1 MEEFKLIAKTFQG
14 LEEVLAKE
22 LTGLGAKD
30 IAPGRRMVSF
40 TGDKELMYRANFS
53 LRTAIRV
60 LKPIAN
66 FKANTADEVYE
77 AVKSIDWNNY
87 LDLNTSFAVDSVV
100 YSEDFKHSKFV
111 AYKVKD
117 AIVDYFREQTGK
129 RPNISVTNPDIKF
142 NMHIAE
148 DNCTLSLD
156 SSGESLHKRGYRE
169 ATVDSPINEVLAA
182 GMILLTGWHGE
193 CDLIDPMCGSGTIA
207 IEAALI
213 ARNMAPGIFRKKY
226 AFENWKDFDRELFDH
241 IYNDDSQEKTFEH
254 HIYAY
259 DLDKN
264 AVAVAQRNANAAGVA
279 NDITIVAQPIQQFKQ
294 PAEKSIMITN
304 PPYGERISSPNL
316 LGLYRTLGDRLKH
329 QFVGNEAWIIGY
341 REETFEQIGLKP
353 SLKIPLFNGSLDCEF
368 RKYQIFDGKLENF
381 RAQGNILKTEED
393 KERNAA
399 KRKLKP
405 HHDFKQAANYDEE
418 DLESEI
424 PEYIRIRHREFV
436 QNQLRDTRRNRYD
449 DYDKKDDDDKRRN
462 RRGDSRK
469 EYGNYRNEK
478 ETDSFKNRDNYSSP
492 RQGQNPYN
500 KDKRNER
507 GSNSFRD
514 RRPYDKDKKAYG
526 NKDKGR
532 RPNRRFNG
540 RNDD

>member
-30 IAPGRRMVSF
+30 IVPGRRMVSF
-40 TGDKELMYRANFS
+40 TGNQELMYRANFS
-53 LRTAIRV
+53 LRTAIRI

-77 AVKSIDWNNY
+77 AVKSIDWNQY
-87 LDLNTSFAVDSVV
+87 LDLSTSFAVDSVV

-156 SSGESLHKRGYRE
+156 SSGESLHKRGYRV

-182 GMILLTGWHGE
+182 GMILMTGWHGE

-226 AFENWKDFDRELFDH
+226 AFENWKDFNRELFDH
-241 IYNDDSQEKTFEH
+241 IYNDDSQEKPFEH

-264 AVAVAQRNANAAGVA
+264 AVAVAQSNAKAASVA
-279 NDITIVAQPIQQFKQ
+279 NDITIAAQPLQQFKQ
-294 PAEKSIMITN
+294 PAEKAIMITN

-329 QFVGNEAWIIGY
+329 QFVGNEAWVIGY

-368 RKYQIFDGKLENF
+368 RKYQIFDGKLDNF

-405 HHDFKQAANYDEE
+405 RHDFKQAAAQD
-418 DLESEI
+418 DDDIDSEI
-424 PEYIRIRHREFV
+424 PEYIRLRHREFI
-436 QNQLRDTRRNRYD
+436 QNQQREARRSRYD
-449 DYDKKDDDDKRRN
+449 DYDKKDDADERRHSRN
-462 RRGDSRK
+462 DSRK
-469 EYGNYRNEK
+469 ERGNSRNEK
-478 ETDSFKNRDNYSSP
+478 GANTFRSRDNFTSP
-492 RQGQNPYN
+492 RTNTYSKDRRNERGDSNFRSNRPYDKGKKTYN
-500 KDKRNER
+500 KDKGGRQ
-507 GSNSFRD
+507 
-514 RRPYDKDKKAYG
+514 
-526 NKDKGR
+526 GR
-532 RPNRRFNG
+532 RYNG

>member
-22 LTGLGAKD
+22 LADLGAKD
-30 IAPGRRMVSF
+30 ITPGRRMVSF

-77 AVKSIDWNNY
+77 AVKSIDWNSY

-226 AFENWKDFDRELFDH
+226 AFENWKDFDRELFDQ
-241 IYNDDSQEKTFEH
+241 IYNDDSQEKAFEH

-279 NDITIVAQPIQQFKQ
+279 NDITIVAQPLQQFKQ

-381 RAQGNILKTEED
+381 RAQGNILKTEDE

-405 HHDFKQAANYDEE
+405 HHDFKQTANYDEE

-436 QNQLRDTRRNRYD
+436 QNQQRDTRRSRYD

-462 RRGDSRK
+462 RRGDTRK
-469 EYGNYRNEK
+469 EYGNSHNERD
-478 ETDSFKNRDNYSSP
+478 TNSFRNRDNYSSP
-492 RQGQNPYN
+492 RQGQSPYN
-500 KDKRNER
+500 KDRRNER
-507 GSNSFRD
+507 GDNNFRNS
-514 RRPYDKDKKAYG
+514 RPYDKGKKAYG
-526 NKDKGR
+526 NKDKGG
-532 RPNRRFNG
+532 RPGRRFNG

>member
-14 LEEVLAKE
+14 LEDVLAKE
-22 LTGLGAKD
+22 LAGLGAKD

-241 IYNDDSQEKTFEH
+241 IYNDDSHITSMHTTWTKT
-254 HIYAY
+254 
-259 DLDKN
+259 
-264 AVAVAQRNANAAGVA
+264 
-279 NDITIVAQPIQQFKQ
+279 P
-294 PAEKSIMITN
+294 
-304 PPYGERISSPNL
+304 
-316 LGLYRTLGDRLKH
+316 
-329 QFVGNEAWIIGY
+329 
-341 REETFEQIGLKP
+341 
-353 SLKIPLFNGSLDCEF
+353 
-368 RKYQIFDGKLENF
+368 
-381 RAQGNILKTEED
+381 
-393 KERNAA
+393 
-399 KRKLKP
+399 
-405 HHDFKQAANYDEE
+405 
-418 DLESEI
+418 
-424 PEYIRIRHREFV
+424 
-436 QNQLRDTRRNRYD
+436 
-449 DYDKKDDDDKRRN
+449 
-462 RRGDSRK
+462 
-469 EYGNYRNEK
+469 
-478 ETDSFKNRDNYSSP
+478 
-492 RQGQNPYN
+492 
-500 KDKRNER
+500 
-507 GSNSFRD
+507 
-514 RRPYDKDKKAYG
+514 
-526 NKDKGR
+526 
-532 RPNRRFNG
+532 
-540 RNDD
+540 